1 MEVEKLDLKSAF
13 ANVLKAQV
21 LSSWTEEDLLS
32 LIETPKHVHLGDL
45 AFPCFKLAKEYRKAP
60 GAIAEE
66 LAGKLASPLF
76 SKVEAAGPYVNVH
89 FDSAAAG
96 KEIVDSILQH
106 GEQYGKHSFGSGKT
120 VVLDMSSPNIAK
132 PFSMGHLRSTV
143 IGNGIA
149 NLAEACGYETVKIN
163 YIGDWGTQFGKLIVA
178 FKKWGDEE
186 KVKENPIAELFT
198 LYKKFH
204 EEAALHPSLE
214 EEGRKAFKL
223 LEDGDEEITRLWKW
237 FKTESLEAFKTIYSL
252 LGVEFDSYNGEAFF
266 NDKMDEVV
274 ELLEE
279 KQLLETSQGAKVVRM
294 EDESLPPCLI
304 KKTDGATLYATRD
317 LAASLYRHREYSFDE
332 ALYVVGQEQTV
343 HFKQVKEVLQ
353 KLGYEWARNMKH
365 IPFGLYLKDGKKMST
380 RKGRVILLEEVLQE
394 AISMA
399 HDNIKKKNPDLK
411 DADQVARDVG
421 VGAVLFHDLKNDRLN
436 DIEFSLEHMLTFE
449 GETGPY
455 LQYTHARA
463 QSILRKAGASQHSTF
478 VGLED
483 KASWEV
489 IKQLRLFPETV
500 ERAWRNYAPSI
511 LAKYL
516 LELAKSFNSYYGNT
530 KILNDDSKQASR
542 LTLVYSV
549 ASVLSKGLGM
559 LGIGAPKEM

>member
-1 MEVEKLDLKSAF
+1 MDLKSAL
-13 ANVLKAQV
+13 ANELKSQV
-21 LSSWTEEDLLS
+21 LSSWTEEDIS
-32 LIETPKHVHLGDL
+32 TLIEIPKHTHMGDL
-45 AFPCFKLAKEYRKAP
+45 AFPCFRLAKEWRKAP

-66 LAGKLASPLF
+66 IAHSLHSPMF
-76 SKVEAAGPYVNVH
+76 NSVEAAGPYVNVR
-89 FDSAAAG
+89 FDPVLTG
-96 KEIVDSILQH
+96 KEIVSSILQQGVH
-106 GEQYGKHSFGSGKT
+106 YGSHSFGKGKT
-120 VVLDMSSPNIAK
+120 IVLDMSSPNIAK

-143 IGNGIA
+143 IGNAIA
-149 NLAEACGYETVKIN
+149 NIAETCGYETVRIN
-163 YIGDWGTQFGKLIVA
+163 YIGDWGTQFGKLITA

-204 EEAALHPSLE
+204 EEAVQDPSLE
-214 EEGRKAFKL
+214 DEGRKAFKL
-223 LEDGDEEITRLWKW
+223 LEDGEEEITVLWKW
-237 FKTESLEAFKTIYSL
+237 FKNESLEAFKVIYSL

-266 NDKMDEVV
+266 NDKMEEVA

-279 KQLLETSQGAKVVRM
+279 NQLLETSQGAKVVRL
-294 EDESLPPCLI
+294 EDETLPPCLI
-304 KKTDGATLYATRD
+304 RKTDGATLYATRD
-317 LAASLYRHREYSFDE
+317 LAAALYRQREYSFDE

-343 HFKQVKEVLQ
+343 HFKQVKGVLE
-353 KLGYEWARNMKH
+353 KLGYEWADAMKH

-394 AISMA
+394 AIKMA
-399 HDNIKKKNPDLK
+399 GENIKKKNPDLK
-411 DADQVARDVG
+411 EAAAVARDVG
-421 VGAVLFHDLKNDRLN
+421 VGAIIFHDVKNDRMN

-463 QSILRKAGASQHSTF
+463 QSILRKAGTPSPLSF
-478 VGLED
+478 EGLD
-483 KASWEV
+483 DSSSWEV

-500 ERAWRNYAPSI
+500 ERAWKNYAPSI

-530 KILNDDSKQASR
+530 KIIHNDPGQESR
-542 LTLVYSV
+542 LTLVYVV
-549 ASVLSKGLGM
+549 AAVLSKGLTV
-559 LGIGAPKEM
+559 LGIGSPDEM